1 MKILWNC
8 SIKNFEQFTIL
19 APKVSLSEG
28 SKLIEKNDSFVQME
42 FVFFRNTCLCLNDE
56 SRIDKGAD

>member
-1 MKILWNC
+1 
-8 SIKNFEQFTIL
+8 L